1 MTALTV
7 LWNPSATSDAV
18 MRAAFKAYSDLLTAV
33 GVIKTADTGQID
45 LATAVAPG
53 TATANTFVAVGYEV
67 RRLQAAGRPDIL
79 LKFTYG
85 IVASTISTI
94 ATYRTSIQVQV
105 GISSD
110 GSGTLD
116 GVNMT
121 QLVSFYSSTSGPSS
135 SVSTTIVRP
144 LSMASDGQNYLS
156 VINDPNG
163 IAFTSGVKYGY
174 LNFALERSVN
184 ASTGAYDAEAVISF
198 NPFSQSTLNVVQVLN
213 FVSGTAAAGG
223 PFLGYQIPSTLWTTS
238 GSLTQATIM
247 PVTVCVP
254 TPKGPARATL
264 LAFVSDVTPGGQY
277 QVNMYGALVTYM
289 AAGVPYDSTRVGGI
303 TASAVNVLLRFD

>member
-1 MTALTV
+1 MTASTV

-18 MRAAFKAYSDLLTAV
+18 MRAAFTEYSNLLTAV
-33 GVIKTADTGQID
+33 GVVKTADTGQID
-45 LATAVAPG
+45 LATAIAPA
-53 TATANTFVAVGYEV
+53 TATANNFVAVGYEV
-67 RRLQAAGRPDIL
+67 RLLQATGRPDII

-85 IVASTISTI
+85 IVASTTNTIST
-94 ATYRTSIQVQV
+94 YRASITVQA

-110 GSGTLD
+110 GSGNLN
-116 GVNMT
+116 GVNMP
-121 QLVSFYSSTSGPSS
+121 QLVSAYSSSSGPTSG
-135 SVSTTIVRP
+135 VSTTVVRP

-163 IAFTSGVKYGY
+163 IAFTSGTKYGY
-174 LNFALERSVN
+174 LNFAIERSIN
-184 ASTGAYDAEAVISF
+184 ASTGEYDAEAFVAF
-198 NPFSQSTLNVVQVLN
+198 NPFAQLTSNVMQVLN

-247 PVTVCVP
+247 PATVCVP
-254 TPKGPARATL
+254 TPKGPALATV

-289 AAGVPYDSTRVGGI
+289 AAGVPYDSSRVGGI
-303 TASAVNVLLRFD
+303 TPSAVNVLLRFD

>member
-1 MTALTV
+1 MTASTV

-18 MRAAFKAYSDLLTAV
+18 MRAAFTEYSNLLTAV
-33 GVIKTADTGQID
+33 GVVKTADTGQIN

-53 TATANTFVAVGYEV
+53 SVPSNSFVSVGYEV
-67 RRLQAAGRPDIL
+67 RVLQAAGRPDIL
-79 LKFTYG
+79 LKFNYG
-85 IVASTISTI
+85 VSASTSNTIST
-94 ATYRTSIQVQV
+94 YRVSIQVQA

-110 GSGTLD
+110 GAGNLD
-116 GVNMT
+116 GVNMP
-121 QLVSFYSSTSGPSS
+121 QLVSSYTTAGPNSL
-135 SVSTTIVRP
+135 VSTTTVRP

-163 IAFTSGVKYGY
+163 IGTSSGSKLGY
-174 LNFALERSVN
+174 FNFAIERSIN
-184 ASTGAYDAEAVISF
+184 ASTGAYDSEAFIAF
-198 NPFSQSTLNVVQVLN
+198 NPFTTSIANVVQVLN

-247 PVTVCVP
+247 PATVCVP
-254 TPKGPARATL
+254 TPKGPARATV

-289 AAGVPYDSTRVGGI
+289 AAGIPFDSSRVGGI
-303 TASAVNVLLRFD
+303 AASALNVLLRFD